1 MVDVSSF
8 RECDLDLIYLLVLL
22 DGSKYFTSEWGGMQL
37 FAEGGEAFEGGSG
50 ATRLA
55 GSLVQCRLVEF
66 DHDIF
71 LADQDD

>member
-1 MVDVSSF
+1 
-8 RECDLDLIYLLVLL
+8 
-22 DGSKYFTSEWGGMQL
+22 MQL
-37 FAEGGEAFEGGSG
+37 FAEGGEVFEGGGSG